1 MLISHLPQD
10 QCTRDSC
17 KYLHPPKLV
26 KEELQASSRA
36 FSQTQT
42 ALQQLCNPLMLQQQ
56 AAMCATQVTSRVCL
70 LKLFYPVGLC
80 YLYCVTVNNHIQSKS
95 LMEIFGRFRLNL
107 RMFIGYLH
115 SFFEDEHSRL
125 SSRNACGVR

>member
-1 MLISHLPQD
+1 MFQD

-56 AAMCATQVTSRVCL
+56 AAMCATQVTRVSRCNFCPDLPGVRVSGS
-70 LKLFYPVGLC
+70 P
-80 YLYCVTVNNHIQSKS
+80 
-95 LMEIFGRFRLNL
+95 
-107 RMFIGYLH
+107 
-115 SFFEDEHSRL
+115 EDQEARL
-125 SSRNACGVR
+125 SSENVDGVRAIWWGPGVASCAVHVRLQARCMSNVHCPYNN